1 MSTILESRSSLF
13 ESSSSNGGCGLRVL
27 ETLLDFLIE
36 RIGGLSRLGKSDN
49 SLVSRLQEVLHDRVI
64 LLQELFHLL
73 NQVL

>member
-1 MSTILESRSSLF
+1 MSTILESRPSLP
-13 ESSSSNGGCGLRVL
+13 ESSSNGGLGLRVL